1 MTTPCLRRPV
11 NCREYRC
18 FCNDFP
24 RESTKKGS
32 IIGIDSASVRHSHG
46 CDYDAHVNYNRGQK
60 YGYILYSPYHHG
72 HAVWL
77 YLINK
82 KASFYQ
88 KKSGRS
94 SKATIRKIKSP
105 QKVCI
110 CFVLRFERNEP
121 TPTGRPQSYL
131 RVGWRKVF
139 FQDDCGAR
147 LASKEEI
154 A

>member
-1 MTTPCLRRPV
+1 MFLQRFSPRIYQKGLHYWYRQCICTAFARVRLR
-11 NCREYRC
+11 C
-18 FCNDFP
+18 
-24 RESTKKGS
+24 
-32 IIGIDSASVRHSHG
+32 
-46 CDYDAHVNYNRGQK
+46 HVNYNRGQK

-94 SKATIRKIKSP
+94 SKATNRKIKSP